1 MAELAA
7 IMREIRSQNEEDSR
21 PKATNSVAIYP
32 GGAEAILT
40 PKIPAS
46 ATSTLNEKEPS
57 FNTKIPKL
65 APAASK
71 ESLASL
77 NPGELEVAIPGL
89 EGETMVVD
97 TPNSKVDASST
108 PDLGDKTTAPK
119 PLSVAPNANMG
130 PGQAADAIGQ
140 KATINDPS
148 SPMEETQQSKPAVT
162 DAVATTQGSTP
173 SSDRLREH
181 CGWISHG
188 LREVLETQKL
198 YDFASLDQLGL
209 AQDLQKVFE
218 TTLRHLEGDIA
229 WAFKKHGANI

>member
-1 MAELAA
+1 
-7 IMREIRSQNEEDSR
+7 
-21 PKATNSVAIYP
+21 
-32 GGAEAILT
+32 
-40 PKIPAS
+40 
-46 ATSTLNEKEPS
+46 
-57 FNTKIPKL
+57 
-65 APAASK
+65 
-71 ESLASL
+71 
-77 NPGELEVAIPGL
+77 
-89 EGETMVVD
+89 
-97 TPNSKVDASST
+97 VDASST
-108 PDLGDKTTAPK
+108 PDFGDKATAPK